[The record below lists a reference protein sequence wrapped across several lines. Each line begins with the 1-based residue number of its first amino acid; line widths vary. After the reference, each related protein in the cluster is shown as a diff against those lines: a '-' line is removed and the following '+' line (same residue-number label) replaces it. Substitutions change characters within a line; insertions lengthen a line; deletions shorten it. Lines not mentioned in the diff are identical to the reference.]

1 MNYHVKNGS
10 YVAKAFKVRGG
21 HQVVPARTSVD
32 VLDAR
37 ELTEAQIVELSL
49 VGIEVNVIDPAQAKG
64 SNRDDNGDT
73 KGEALLRKQFDASW
87 NQARAAAGAAD
98 GESLND
104 AISRL
109 VSNAA
114 SAESFEEELRSTL
127 GLNKDEGIIEGIAAL
142 KDRIA
147 ELELQIEE
155 LEKEDDTTPELEA
168 KHRGGGSYS
177 VLDADGK
184 ELVEKLDK
192 ETAEK
197 FNVLSDEE
205 KAAFVSEHKKAD

>member
-1 MNYHVKNGS
+1 MMNYHVKNGS

-37 ELTEAQIVELSL
+37 ELTDAQIAELSL
-49 VGIEVNVIDPAQAKG
+49 VGIAVKAIDPTQIRD
-64 SNRDDNGDT
+64 NRDDNGDT
-73 KGEALLRKQFDASW
+73 NGEALLRKQFDASW

-109 VSNAA
+109 VSNGA
-114 SAESFEEELRSTL
+114 SAESFEAELRSTL
-127 GLNKDEGIIEGIAAL
+127 GLDEGEGIIEAIAAL

-147 ELELQIEE
+147 ELELHIEE
-155 LEKEDDTTPELEA
+155 LEKEDDTTPKLEA

-192 ETAEK
+192 DAAEK
-197 FNVLSDEE
+197 FNALSDEE
-205 KAAFVSEHKKAD
+205 KAAFVIEHKKAD